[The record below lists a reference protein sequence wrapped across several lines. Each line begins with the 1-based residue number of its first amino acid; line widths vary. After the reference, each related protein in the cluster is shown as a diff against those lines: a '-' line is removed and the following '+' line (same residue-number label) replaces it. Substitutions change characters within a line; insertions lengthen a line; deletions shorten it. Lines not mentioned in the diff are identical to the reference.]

1 MLAPL
6 PLTPT
11 HKNPKGARR
20 SSLPSLLLILAPP
33 ERPEHTF
40 TPLTSS
46 PTPSLALCSSLVWGR
61 EIEWGGDLPG
71 GASSKPGSGEK
82 GGGAVGLRWLEG
94 WRALRAPSFWLP
106 FAPLVQVDQGAQQY
120 ASSGR
125 VPLPDRLER
134 ALTMCLQEAD
144 KSEGLPV
151 HQSPAA

>member
-1 MLAPL
+1 MGRGP
-6 PLTPT
+6 P
-11 HKNPKGARR
+11 GRSQQQAR
-20 SSLPSLLLILAPP
+20 
-33 ERPEHTF
+33 E
-40 TPLTSS
+40 
-46 PTPSLALCSSLVWGR
+46 WR
-61 EIEWGGDLPG
+61 E
-71 GASSKPGSGEK
+71 